1 MAKRKKNWNS
11 LTDLRDFIVK
21 NEKDE
26 FVLKFDGMSLTTNK
40 NVYTM
45 DYDGLITRP
54 NNEYLCVG
62 SSPRRGRK
70 AAV

>member
-1 MAKRKKNWNS
+1 MSRTRKKKWNS
-11 LTDLRDFIVK
+11 LTELAEFITK

-26 FVLKFDGMSLTTNK
+26 MVLKFDGMSLTTNK

-54 NNEYLCVG
+54 NNEYICAE
-62 SSPRRGRK
+62 SKP
-70 AAV
+70 

>member
-1 MAKRKKNWNS
+1 MAKRKKKWNN
-11 LTDLRDFIVK
+11 LTELADFITK

-54 NNEYLCVG
+54 NNEYICVG
-62 SSPRRGRK
+62 SKPKRGRK